1 MFSGIV
7 QRLGTVKKIKKF
19 GEGKRFYIDIE
30 KQKNLRSSYSICIS
44 GCCLTVTKIKKER
57 TDAKRQSFVAT
68 FDVMPETLSKT
79 YFSSLKEGDK
89 VNIERSLRLGDEIG
103 GHFVSGHVDCV
114 GKILKKNNMKDF
126 SEMTIEFPK
135 EFSHLLIDKGSV
147 AVDGISLTVVRV
159 KKSTFSIALIP
170 ETLKLTTL
178 GFKKEGDPVNIE
190 FDQMAKYVAKLMVK

>member
-147 AVDGISLTVVRV
+147 AVD
-159 KKSTFSIALIP
+159 
-170 ETLKLTTL
+170 
-178 GFKKEGDPVNIE
+178 
-190 FDQMAKYVAKLMVK
+190 